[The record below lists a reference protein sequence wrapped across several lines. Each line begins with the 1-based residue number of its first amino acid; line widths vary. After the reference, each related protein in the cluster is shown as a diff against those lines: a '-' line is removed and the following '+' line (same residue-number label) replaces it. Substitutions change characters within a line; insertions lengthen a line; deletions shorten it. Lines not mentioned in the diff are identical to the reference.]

1 MDTINTATKRLR
13 AAVLGSALASMS
25 IPAFGQAT
33 TQPLQQRG
41 AIRDVAPTTVEEA
54 SSSAGDAAA
63 TTREGASAGRVI
75 PLYAGESRL
84 VKAPWP
90 VKRLSVN
97 NPTVADVDVV
107 SPDQVQ
113 LIALS
118 PGVTDLIMW
127 SATNQVWRARVDVE
141 ADVSKLRQQLERLFP
156 GAELEVAQVGD
167 VVAISGQFARAEQ
180 SAHLRTYL
188 EQSGLKHMDM
198 TRLAG
203 VQQVQLKVRV
213 AEVSRSALKAMG
225 VNTLILGNDFFGGVQ
240 IGSSSGP
247 LVPMNVG
254 VPGGATPGDSGVG
267 TVGEGGIST
276 PPGVTIFGGI
286 PNSDLQF
293 WIQAL
298 AENQYLRVLSEPTL
312 VALSGEEASF
322 LAGGEFPVPIAQ
334 LGEGGTTAISIEYRE
349 FGVRLNF
356 KPTVLGDGMMRLQV
370 IPEVSELSDVGA
382 VEVLGTRVPSLL
394 TRRVTTTLEMESGQT
409 FSIAGLISNSTNARN
424 SRVPGLGDLPIL
436 GPLFRS
442 TRFSTSET
450 ELVILVTASL
460 VEPQNTPI
468 HALPVP
474 GAGFKP
480 PTAWEFYALGQV
492 QGRPSKLSPAHRA
505 RLEELG
511 LDELRGPGAWAS
523 HDANQAQTKAETS
536 RKK

>member
-1 MDTINTATKRLR
+1 MYTIYATTRRLR
-13 AAVLGSALASMS
+13 AAVLTTALAATS

-33 TQPLQQRG
+33 TQPVPRG
-41 AIRDVAPTTVEEA
+41 GIREVTPAIADGAATERSATTRD
-54 SSSAGDAAA
+54 GDAATA
-63 TTREGASAGRVI
+63 QRVI

-97 NPTVADVDVV
+97 NPAIADVDVV

-113 LIALS
+113 LIALT

-127 SATNQVWRARVDVE
+127 SATDQVWRARVDVE

-167 VVAISGQFARAEQ
+167 VVAISGQFAKAEQ
-180 SAHLRTYL
+180 ASHLRTYL

-213 AEVSRSALKAMG
+213 AEVSRNALKAMG
-225 VNTLILGNDFFGGVQ
+225 VNTLILGDDFFGGVQ
-240 IGSSSGP
+240 IGSSTGP

-254 VPGGATPGDSGVG
+254 SPGGATPGNSGVG
-267 TVGEGGIST
+267 TVGEGGIGT
-276 PPGVTIFGGI
+276 PPGVTMFGGI

-312 VALSGEEASF
+312 VALSGQEASF
-322 LAGGEFPVPIAQ
+322 LAGGEFPVPVAQ

-370 IPEVSELSDVGA
+370 TPEVSELSDVGA

-394 TRRVTTTLEMESGQT
+394 TRRVITTLEIESGQT

-424 SRVPGLGDLPIL
+424 SRVPGLGDLPVL

-442 TRFSTSET
+442 TRYASSET

-460 VEPQNTPI
+460 VEPQNTSI

-492 QGRPSKLSPAHRA
+492 EGRPSKLSPAHRE
-505 RLEELG
+505 RLKELG
-511 LDELRGPGAWAS
+511 LNDLRGPGAWAS
-523 HDANQAQTKAETS
+523 HDSNQAQTKAEVP
-536 RKK
+536 RKN